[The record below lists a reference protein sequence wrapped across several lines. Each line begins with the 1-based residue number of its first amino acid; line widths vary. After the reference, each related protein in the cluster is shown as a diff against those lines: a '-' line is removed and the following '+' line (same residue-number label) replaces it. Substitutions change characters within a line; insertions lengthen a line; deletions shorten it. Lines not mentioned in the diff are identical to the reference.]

1 MVVSQYMAGAPGA
14 WIRVSCESSSRARR
28 PLRWLKN
35 PVRPC
40 RITSAVPSLQLD
52 SVEGPTSRR
61 STKQS
66 SPSTCFSP
74 RAPPSRRWTRSSLG
88 PGPACVSKIHQCDY
102 KTWILLIS
110 LSTYSDHQ

>member
-1 MVVSQYMAGAPGA
+1 MVVSQYMAAAPGD
-14 WIRVSCESSSRARR
+14 WMRVSCESSRRARR

-52 SVEGPTSRR
+52 SVDGPTSRR

-74 RAPPSRRWTRSSLG
+74 ACSAVEKMDAIITGSR
-88 PGPACVSKIHQCDY
+88 PCMCMDKIDIQFE
-102 KTWILLIS
+102 TTS
-110 LSTYSDHQ
+110 